1 MSSTKRRISCTL
13 FSWSME
19 NRSPKRWNPY
29 WSKTARDS
37 FDVDA
42 IERQYRVMKGN
53 GKILET
59 TITASQ
65 VITMIDPKLSIVD
78 ISMKEF
84 SSIDQRFLPTQAK

>member
-1 MSSTKRRISCTL
+1 MHAIFLVNGKQVT
-13 FSWSME
+13 
-19 NRSPKRWNPY
+19 PKALNPY

-42 IERQYRVMKGN
+42 IERQYRVLKKN

-65 VITMIDPKLSIVD
+65 VIHDD
-78 ISMKEF
+78 
-84 SSIDQRFLPTQAK
+84 